1 MTMKTSIY
9 ILPLIPIVSAL
20 IGWITNYLAVKM
32 IFRPRRPVHILGFEI
47 LGLIPKRKSDLARK
61 IGETVETELLSH
73 KDIHAAVSTEGFH
86 NHLLDVIM
94 GKIDQLLAKV
104 MGGNP
109 LVAMMLSGEAA
120 GGIRQMLREELGKA
134 LPGVLEELFE
144 KMEEEINFK
153 DIVREKVES
162 FDLSKLESI
171 IYAIAAKELKAI
183 EILGGVLG
191 FVVGLAQVGLL
202 LIAQ

>member
-1 MTMKTSIY
+1 MNSSVY
-9 ILPLIPIVSAL
+9 ILTLIPIVSAL

-32 IFRPRRPVHILGFEI
+32 IFRPRRPINILGFEVM
-47 LGLIPKRKSDLARK
+47 GLIPKRKSDLARK

-86 NHLLDVIM
+86 NHLLDIIM
-94 GKIDQLLAKV
+94 GKIDLLLAKV
-104 MGGNP
+104 LGGNP

-120 GGIRQMLREELGKA
+120 GGIREMLREELGKV
-134 LPGVLEELFE
+134 LPGVVEELFE
-144 KMEEEINFK
+144 KMEEKINFK

-202 LIAQ
+202 LVAR

>member
-1 MTMKTSIY
+1 MNSSVY
-9 ILPLIPIVSAL
+9 ILTLIPIVSAL

-32 IFRPRRPVHILGFEI
+32 IFRPRRPINLLGFEVM
-47 LGLIPKRKSDLARK
+47 GLIPKRKSDLARK

-94 GKIDQLLAKV
+94 GKIDQLLTKV

-120 GGIRQMLREELGKA
+120 GGIREMLREELGKA
-134 LPGVLEELFE
+134 LPGVVEELFE
-144 KMEEEINFK
+144 KMEEKINFK

-202 LIAQ
+202 IVAR

>member
-1 MTMKTSIY
+1 MDSSVY

-20 IGWITNYLAVKM
+20 IGWITNFLAVKM

-47 LGLIPKRKSDLARK
+47 MGLIPKRKSDLARK

-120 GGIRQMLREELGKA
+120 GGIREMLREELGKV

-144 KMEEEINFK
+144 KMEERINFR

>member
-1 MTMKTSIY
+1 MDSSVY
-9 ILPLIPIVSAL
+9 ILVLIPIVSAL

-47 LGLIPKRKSDLARK
+47 MGLIPKRKSDLARK

-120 GGIRQMLREELGKA
+120 GGIRQMLREELGKV

-144 KMEEEINFK
+144 KMEEKINFK

-202 LIAQ
+202 LLAR